1 MQPYSISIR
10 VIIVI
15 NFASELQVLARAGG
29 LTWPIRLKFEIEV
42 FIEFI
47 NFSFI
52 IWSIQAFYEF
62 IT

>member
-52 IWSIQAFYEF
+52 I
-62 IT
+62 